1 MDVRLASNSK
11 LTVCEYKWLS
21 LCINPLKESWSIQD
35 VSCFPIHG
43 SWDGFPWMD
52 GWMDGPFLSAS
63 NSPDWKLHVFL
74 FFPTATEVSQK
85 QVVFYYTFPSQ
96 IHWSIKILSCEKM
109 IGDSPFKGRTS
120 LKNKHSRLNLFS
132 ASPVLTFLGT
142 RDILDPDRRPQRW
155 VTVPMASHS

>member
-52 GWMDGPFLSAS
+52 GWMVHFFQLPTVLIGKCMFSFL
-63 NSPDWKLHVFL
+63 L
-74 FFPTATEVSQK
+74 PTATEVSQK